1 MIIIK
6 SHKIRSHCH
15 YKGKYRAAA
24 HDICNLRYKTP

>member
-1 MIIIK
+1 MMIIK

-15 YKGKYRAAA
+15 YKGKDRAAA